1 MKCSTDLCAGRLVV
15 TGRARA
21 RRPFMLTASLCK
33 RVCSSQPSALGDD
46 ALAALRM
53 RQHWRIRTSF
63 RADLTL
69 TQAYHKVLP
78 SASTPRSRARRARR
92 RGAAYPLYFW
102 AALLLAPAARGLNR
116 RVLARLGYP
125 VPPRHKQPQWRRN
138 ALGWGWFATMVRL
151 CSQQKVYGTTS
162 VRRCSQPRFAS
173 FTNTHVH
180 LHCVRVVRCSLFVRV
195 YRRARCG
202 GSVG

>member
-125 VPPRHKQPQWRRN
+125 VPPRHKQPQCPASRVAFFLR
-138 ALGWGWFATMVRL
+138 
-151 CSQQKVYGTTS
+151 TT
-162 VRRCSQPRFAS
+162 
-173 FTNTHVH
+173 
-180 LHCVRVVRCSLFVRV
+180 CVRSRRRVRSSRRVRSLRFFVLRFITRAHYDLPELSSSVVGLF
-195 YRRARCG
+195 
-202 GSVG
+202 SSHEF